1 MREVLEQLFSG
12 DKYNYQFFLK
22 LVERESVSTQWGS
35 GVMPAYDL
43 LPYSSELLGRKAG
56 RILKKESE
64 PGRNKQCYYLDNFG
78 KIISEIEYAEYNS
91 RETAWLIYRR
101 FFIYSSDH
109 AIEFAFS
116 SVLETD
122 VEADLNFV
130 KWVKIENSKIIS
142 SYFLNRF
149 GEYTELEYSY
159 SVSEVSSIVQKSW
172 MTDEV
177 IAVRVFELAHV
188 DGVVIITEAF
198 PDGSML
204 RVFPSG

>member
-1 MREVLEQLFSG
+1 MKRILEELFDSN
-12 DKYNYQFFLK
+12 KYKYSFHLK
-22 LVERESVSTQWGS
+22 VVKENSVSTQWS
-35 GVMPAYDL
+35 TGVMPAYDL

-64 PGRNKQCYYLDNFG
+64 PGRNKQFYYLDKFG
-78 KIISEIEYAEYNS
+78 KIIGEIEYAEYIS
-91 RETAWLIYRR
+91 REAAWLIYRR

-116 SVLETD
+116 SVMETD

-159 SVSEVSSIVQKSW
+159 SVNEVSSIIQKSW

-188 DGVVIITEAF
+188 DGAVIITEAL

-204 RVFPSG
+204 RVFPNG